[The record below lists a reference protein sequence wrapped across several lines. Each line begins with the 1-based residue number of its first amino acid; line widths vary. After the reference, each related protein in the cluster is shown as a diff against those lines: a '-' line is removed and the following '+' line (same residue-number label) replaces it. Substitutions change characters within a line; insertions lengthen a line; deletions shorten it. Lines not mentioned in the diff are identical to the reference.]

1 MSKSTRLPHPIKAKD
16 GITITTIPEATAYM
30 LALPSDGK
38 ALWNSWQH
46 AAKLI
51 MENADPE
58 AIAKQLE
65 YALLLD
71 GQLDIRNTGRSSD

>member
-1 MSKSTRLPHPIKAKD
+1 
-16 GITITTIPEATAYM
+16 M
-30 LALPSDGK
+30 LALPADGK

-51 MENADPE
+51 MEAADPE

-71 GQLDIRNTGRSSD
+71 GKLKVRPPA